1 MKTLLEQIHSY
12 LRRKLKELNP
22 EFISVTVMV
31 PKDVHRDL
39 EDEYPSEVIGD
50 RPVVSF
56 SEGEWP
62 NQTFLN
68 FTPIPEEE

>member
-1 MKTLLEQIHSY
+1 VKRLLEQIHNY

-31 PKDVHRDL
+31 PKDIHRDL
-39 EDEYPSEVIGD
+39 EDEFPSEPVGD

-56 SEGEWP
+56 SGGSWP
-62 NQTFLN
+62 EQTILN
-68 FTPIPEEE
+68 FTPIPDDE